1 MRVEDLGRLYD
12 YGYWANRRLFS
23 ALQTL
28 TPEQFTQVVAGSFG
42 SIRSTLVH
50 ILSAEWGW
58 LERCGGARR
67 GDRLD
72 PERYPTLELVVAE
85 WGRVEGYTREFL
97 SGLDDAD
104 LAREIEFSLA
114 TGPKHV
120 VAVGDLLQQAALHA
134 VHHRGQVAMLT
145 RMLGVTPGNF
155 DFVIYA
161 AEQSASAEAAV
172 SRDRVSN

>member
-12 YGYWANRRLFS
+12 YGYWANRRLFA
-23 ALQTL
+23 ALQPL
-28 TPEQFTQVVAGSFG
+28 TPEQFTQTVAGSFG
-42 SIRSTLVH
+42 SIRTTLVH

-72 PERYPTLELVVAE
+72 PERYPTLESVVVE
-85 WGRVEGYTREFL
+85 WARVEGYTREFL
-97 SGLDDAD
+97 SGLEDAD
-104 LAREIEFSLA
+104 LSRAIEFSLA

-120 VAVGDLLQQAALHA
+120 VPVGDLLQQGALHA
-134 VHHRGQVAMLT
+134 IHHRGQVAMLT

-161 AEQSASAEAAV
+161 AEQSASARSTNSSEKV
-172 SRDRVSN
+172 IN